1 MRYILSLTAFIF
13 IFLLFSHNALS
24 VSEEDIYGSWIL
36 TDVKNS
42 MQQEGY
48 IGIMK
53 LEVGQDLFTFDYG
66 RYRDKGSYF
75 ISGDKLKFVSN
86 RTKRE
91 KIYEISFQKQMLTFK
106 EHNSQVTLIF
116 SKGSSVP
123 FKINSGDFDERFS
136 SPEKTY
142 ALFRKRIQE
151 KDIADAVECFIP
163 SKAGSYYKTFSMLGE
178 KFDSFSDSLPENIR
192 RRSVTDRYI
201 SYWIKRSE
209 QNREISY
216 TIVFFKTRKNNYLI
230 YQF

>member
-1 MRYILSLTAFIF
+1 MRYIVSLTAFIF
-13 IFLLFSHNALS
+13 ISFLVSHKALS
-24 VSEEDIYGSWIL
+24 VLEEDIYGSWIL

-53 LEVGQDLFTFDYG
+53 LEIEQYHFTFDYG
-66 RYRDKGSYF
+66 RYKDKGSYS
-75 ISGDKLKFVSN
+75 ISGDRLKFVSN

-91 KIYEISFQKQMLTFK
+91 KIYEISFQEQMLNFK
-106 EHNSQVTLIF
+106 EHNTQVTLIF
-116 SKGSSVP
+116 SRGSSVP

-151 KDIADAVECFIP
+151 NYIADAVECFVP

-178 KFDSFSDSLPENIR
+178 KFDSFSESLPENIR

-201 SYWIKRSE
+201 SYWIKRKE
-209 QNREISY
+209 NNREISY
-216 TIVFFKTRKNNYLI
+216 TIVFVRTQKDIYLI